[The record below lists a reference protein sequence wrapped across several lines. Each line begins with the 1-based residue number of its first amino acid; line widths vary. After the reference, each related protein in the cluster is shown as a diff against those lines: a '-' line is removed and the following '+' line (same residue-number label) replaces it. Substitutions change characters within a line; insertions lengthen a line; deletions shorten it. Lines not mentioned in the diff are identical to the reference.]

1 MKSHFLALM
10 LLAALGAVG
19 AAEPDHPAALP
30 AEPELQ
36 VVLVTGE
43 QPGPALW
50 KVSGNFHHT
59 LWILGDVSP
68 LPKKAQWKSREFAKL
83 LGHSQ
88 EVILHLSSY
97 WRGNDAQSSALE
109 NAGRFRDG
117 HTLKDVLSP
126 ELYAQVRSIWEIYG
140 SREKLDDL
148 RPFSVGNRIINGAM
162 SRLDLKA
169 HSVNTT
175 VDRLARK
182 ANVKITK
189 FYTPPLEFDDHLKTV
204 RADSVSACLG
214 RVVEIL
220 RDGGSGM
227 RQLANAWAIGDIDS
241 LRTLVP
247 AFAFYPNGSPSATCF
262 AAIHGGP
269 QAAEEYEAK
278 QLANWLKEAERA
290 LLDNTSTLAVVP
302 ITELFAPDGYLA
314 ALRARGYEVV
324 EPD

>member
-1 MKSHFLALM
+1 MKSTLLALVF
-10 LLAALGAVG
+10 LLAFGAS
-19 AAEPDHPAALP
+19 AAEPQAPAAGP
-30 AEPELQ
+30 EPDLE

-97 WRGNDAQSSALE
+97 WRGSDVQSSALD

-117 HTLKDVLSP
+117 RSLKDVISP
-126 ELYAQVRSIWEIYG
+126 ELYAQVRATWDIYG

-148 RPFSVGNRIINGAM
+148 RPFSVGNRIVNGAM

-169 HSVNTT
+169 HSVNAT
-175 VDRLARK
+175 VEKLARK
-182 ANVKITK
+182 AKVKITK
-189 FYTPPLEFDDHLKTV
+189 FYTPPLEFNDHLKTV
-204 RADSVSACLG
+204 QADSVSACLR

-241 LRTLVP
+241 LRSLVP

-269 QAAEEYEAK
+269 QAAEQYKAK
-278 QLANWLKEAERA
+278 QSDNWLKEAERA
-290 LLDNTSTLAVVP
+290 LRDNSSTVAVAP

>member
-1 MKSHFLALM
+1 MKSALLALV
-10 LLAALGAVG
+10 LLAALGTAN
-19 AAEPDHPAALP
+19 AAEPPAAAG
-30 AEPELQ
+30 AEPDLE

-50 KVSGNFHHT
+50 KVSNEFHHT

-68 LPKKAQWKSREFAKL
+68 LPQKAQWKSREFAKL

-97 WRGNDAQSSALE
+97 WRGNDVQSSALD

-117 HTLKDVLSP
+117 RTLKDVISP
-126 ELYAQVRSIWEIYG
+126 ELYAQVRVIWDIYG

-148 RPFSVGNRIINGAM
+148 RPFSVGNRIVNGAM
-162 SRLDLKA
+162 SRLDLKV
-169 HSVNTT
+169 HSVNAT

-182 ANVKITK
+182 ARVKVTK
-189 FYTPPLEFDDHLKTV
+189 FYTPPLEFNDHLKTV
-204 RADSVSACLG
+204 QADSVSACLR

-220 RDGGSGM
+220 GDGGSGM

-269 QAAEEYEAK
+269 QGAEQYKAR
-278 QLANWLKEAERA
+278 QSANWLKEAERA
-290 LLDNTSTLAVVP
+290 LRDNMSTVAVAP